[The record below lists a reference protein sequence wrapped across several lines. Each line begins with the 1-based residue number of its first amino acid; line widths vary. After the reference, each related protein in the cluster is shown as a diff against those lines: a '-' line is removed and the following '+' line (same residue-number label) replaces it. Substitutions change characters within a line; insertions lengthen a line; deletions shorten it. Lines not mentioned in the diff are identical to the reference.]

1 MITSASNKSIK
12 NVQAL
17 LSKAKERKK
26 QGVFVVEGPKM
37 SFEAPYDWVSA
48 VYMSE
53 SFFNDN
59 RFKEEKKRFFDK
71 TEIVSDSVFKSMS
84 DTQTPQGVL
93 AIVKM
98 PHYEIDELFKGDKT
112 ELLVLES
119 IQDPGN
125 LGTMI
130 RTGEGAGVS
139 GIIMNRT
146 TVDIFNPKTVRS
158 TMGSLYRVPF
168 YITDDLPETIE
179 YAKSKGVSL
188 YAAHLKGKC
197 SYDRPDY
204 TGACGFMIGNEG
216 NGLSDEIA
224 DMADTYIRIPMEGAV
239 ESLNAAISAT
249 LLMYE
254 CNRQRRLLG
263 E

>member
-53 SFFNDN
+53 SFFYDD
-59 RFKEEKKRFFDK
+59 RFKEEKKRFLDK

-98 PHYEIDELFKGDKT
+98 PHYEIDEIG
-112 ELLVLES
+112 
-119 IQDPGN
+119 
-125 LGTMI
+125 
-130 RTGEGAGVS
+130 R
-139 GIIMNRT
+139 
-146 TVDIFNPKTVRS
+146 
-158 TMGSLYRVPF
+158 
-168 YITDDLPETIE
+168 
-179 YAKSKGVSL
+179 
-188 YAAHLKGKC
+188 AH
-197 SYDRPDY
+197 
-204 TGACGFMIGNEG
+204 
-216 NGLSDEIA
+216 
-224 DMADTYIRIPMEGAV
+224 V
-239 ESLNAAISAT
+239 
-249 LLMYE
+249 
-254 CNRQRRLLG
+254 
-263 E
+263 

>member
-53 SFFNDN
+53 SFFYDD
-59 RFKEEKKRFFDK
+59 RFKEEKKRFLDK

-98 PHYEIDELFKGDKT
+98 PHYEIVNFLRATRQSF
-112 ELLVLES
+112 LCLRVYR
-119 IQDPGN
+119 
-125 LGTMI
+125 I
-130 RTGEGAGVS
+130 R
-139 GIIMNRT
+139 
-146 TVDIFNPKTVRS
+146 
-158 TMGSLYRVPF
+158 
-168 YITDDLPETIE
+168 ET
-179 YAKSKGVSL
+179 
-188 YAAHLKGKC
+188 
-197 SYDRPDY
+197 
-204 TGACGFMIGNEG
+204 
-216 NGLSDEIA
+216 
-224 DMADTYIRIPMEGAV
+224 
-239 ESLNAAISAT
+239 
-249 LLMYE
+249 
-254 CNRQRRLLG
+254 
-263 E
+263 

>member
-1 MITSASNKSIK
+1 MITSASNKNIK
-12 NVQAL
+12 NVQVL

-48 VYMSE
+48 IYMSE
-53 SFFNDN
+53 SFFNDD
-59 RFKEEKKRFFDK
+59 RFKEEKQRFLDK

-93 AIVKM
+93 AIVRM
-98 PHYEIDELFKGDKT
+98 PHYEIDDLFNGDKT

-168 YITDDLPETIE
+168 YITDDLPKTIE
-179 YAKSKGVSL
+179 YAKTKGVSL

-204 TGACGFMIGNEG
+204 TGACGFMMFLNCAVLFLLLVKARM
-216 NGLSDEIA
+216 GLILILLCCASVTRHKSAHENC
-224 DMADTYIRIPMEGAV
+224 MAAGF
-239 ESLNAAISAT
+239 S
-249 LLMYE
+249 YE
-254 CNRQRRLLG
+254 
-263 E
+263 

>member
-1 MITSASNKSIK
+1 MT
-12 NVQAL
+12 L
-17 LSKAKERKK
+17 LSKNKIKYIRSLELKKIRKEEK
-26 QGVFVVEGPKM
+26 VFLAEGPKLVGDLLGHLSC
-37 SFEAPYDWVSA
+37 SFLAATSSWLQEHTSVQAD
-48 VYMSE
+48 
-53 SFFNDN
+53 
-59 RFKEEKKRFFDK
+59 
-71 TEIVSDSVFKSMS
+71 EIVEV
-84 DTQTPQGVL
+84 TQDELSRASLLKTPQQVL
-93 AIVKM
+93 AVFRQPEYI
-98 PHYEIDELFKGDKT
+98 LNT
-112 ELLVLES
+112 S
-119 IQDPGN
+119 ILRNSLCLALDDVQDPGN
-125 LGTMI
+125 LGTMV

-179 YAKSKGVSL
+179 YAKSKGVYL

>member
-1 MITSASNKSIK
+1 MITSASNKNIK

-48 VYMSE
+48 IYMSE
-53 SFFNDN
+53 SFFNDD
-59 RFKEEKKRFFDK
+59 RFKEEKKRFLDK
-71 TEIVSDSVFKSMS
+71 TEIVSDPVFKSMS

-93 AIVKM
+93 AIVRM
-98 PHYEIDELFKGDKT
+98 PHYEIDDLFNGDKT

-119 IQDPGN
+119 I
-125 LGTMI
+125 
-130 RTGEGAGVS
+130 
-139 GIIMNRT
+139 
-146 TVDIFNPKTVRS
+146 
-158 TMGSLYRVPF
+158 MGSLYRVPF
-168 YITDDLPETIE
+168 YITDDLPKTIE